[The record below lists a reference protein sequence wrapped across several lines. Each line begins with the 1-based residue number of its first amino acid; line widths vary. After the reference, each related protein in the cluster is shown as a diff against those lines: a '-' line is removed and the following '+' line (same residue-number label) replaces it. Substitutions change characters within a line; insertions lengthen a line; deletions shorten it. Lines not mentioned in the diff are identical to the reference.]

1 MSLNISIID
10 QRVGKLAEDHREVL
24 GPGDEDNLR
33 ARAFVLLVVSTV
45 LDIPIVEALELLTDG
60 GQDAAMD
67 AIHVGDVLDGEF
79 VVTLFQGKY
88 KRRQDGEG
96 AFPATEIGKL
106 VHTVAALFDPNKPFE
121 ARHDVLVRVEEL
133 RSLVRDG
140 NIPAVRVILCNN
152 GQRWGKDAQALIDA
166 AGLPPE
172 QVQWE
177 HVNHDT
183 LVSLMQRPTK
193 VNDQLQLAG
202 EAVIE
207 SFDFCRVLVGKTRV
221 TELARLF
228 ETHGDRLLDR
238 NIRRYLGL
246 RSNRVNKGIAD
257 TLRSRKQ
264 RKNFYFFN
272 NGVTLTCS
280 KFRHNA
286 LQGDDYLAKL
296 ENLQVINGGQTCHTI
311 RRTLAELPDEDFT
324 RTFVLV
330 RIYEL
335 DDSDRD
341 LVPAITYA
349 TNSQNPVELG
359 DLRANDEIQVKL
371 ELGLRDLGYVYARK
385 REEMQSAGAIMP
397 ARAAEAVLAVWR
409 RKPHLARFHQNLLF
423 GTFYDWIFD
432 ASLAPAEVVVATRI
446 LDRTERA
453 CKQADPTQ
461 PPRFLPYA
469 AHFLAMLV
477 GEELLVRLTAP
488 INHRNLQQALTLLD
502 GHLGEMYD
510 RAVLKL
516 RVAFGLSGIDESTV
530 SLQRL
535 SASFRRGD
543 LLDTVD
549 HLKEKAVAV
558 YAEWMQR
565 SFSVLFTI
573 VSEARTILGAQ
584 QADDILRGMAAHG
597 GKEFSA
603 AQLKLLSK
611 LDKPLNQKL
620 KGVTFPNQQVLEL
633 YTWIAQLY
641 PDEIKIL
648 FDEIKPA
655 DEIKRV
661 IDALPNKS

>member
-10 QRVGKLAEDHREVL
+10 QRVGKLAEDHREAL
-24 GPGDEDNLR
+24 GPGDEDRLR
-33 ARAFVLLVVSTV
+33 SRAFVLLVVSTV
-45 LDIPIVEALELLTDG
+45 LDIPIAEALELLTDG

-106 VHTVAALFDPNKPFE
+106 VHTVAALFDPNKPFD

-140 NIPAVRVILCNN
+140 HIPTVRVILCNN

-177 HVNHDT
+177 YVNHDA

-202 EAVIE
+202 GAVIE
-207 SFDFCRVLVGKTRV
+207 EFDFCRVLVGKTRV

-228 ETHGDRLLDR
+228 DRHGDRLLDR
-238 NIRRYLGL
+238 NIRRYLGFG
-246 RSNRVNKGIAD
+246 SNRVNKGIAD
-257 TLRSRKQ
+257 TLRSPKK

-311 RRTLAELPDEDFT
+311 RRTLAELPDDDFS

-335 DDSDRD
+335 DDSERD

-349 TNSQNPVELG
+349 TNSQNPVELR
-359 DLRANDEIQVKL
+359 DLRANDAVQIKL
-371 ELGLRDLGYVYARK
+371 EAGLRDLGYVYARK
-385 REEMQSAGAIMP
+385 RETAQLPGAITP
-397 ARAAEAVLAVWR
+397 TRAAEAVLAIWR
-409 RKPHLARFHQNLLF
+409 RRPHLARFHQAQIF
-423 GTFYDWIFD
+423 GSLYDKIFD
-432 ASLAPAEVVVATRI
+432 ESLLPAQVVVATRI
-446 LDRTERA
+446 LERCERA
-453 CKQADPTQ
+453 CRRVDLNKA
-461 PPRFLPYA
+461 PRFIPYA

-477 GEELLVRLTAP
+477 GEELLAQLGGQLD
-488 INHRNLQQALTLLD
+488 HRNLNQALTLLD
-502 GHLGEMYD
+502 EQGSLMYTQ
-510 RAVLKL
+510 AVLKL
-516 RVAFGLSGIDESTV
+516 YVIFGLTGIEESEA

-535 SASFRRGD
+535 SATFRRGD
-543 LLDTVD
+543 LLDA
-549 HLKEKAVAV
+549 LERLEEKALAFETEVSTRESLARNRFFLGV
-558 YAEWMQR
+558 RERLGEEGFAEFMQEV
-565 SFSVLFTI
+565 SVLN
-573 VSEARTILGAQ
+573 SKQQ
-584 QADDILRGMAAHG
+584 QAAWSALLRDRCEGILQVMQDEGV
-597 GKEFSA
+597 
-603 AQLKLLSK
+603 QL
-611 LDKPLNQKL
+611 PTEQ
-620 KGVTFPNQQVLEL
+620 EL
-633 YTWIAQLY
+633 TLRRRIRQLY
-641 PDEIKIL
+641 PDKVS
-648 FDEIKPA
+648 P
-655 DEIKRV
+655 
-661 IDALPNKS
+661 LPENTQ

>member
-1 MSLNISIID
+1 MSMSLNLSIID
-10 QRVGKLAEDHREVL
+10 LRVGKLAEDQREAL
-24 GPGDEDNLR
+24 GPGDEDKLR
-33 ARAFVLLVVSTV
+33 SRAFVLLVVSTV
-45 LDIPIVEALELLTDG
+45 LDIPIAQALELLTDG

-88 KRRQDGEG
+88 KQRQDG
-96 AFPATEIGKL
+96 AATFPANEIGKL
-106 VHTVAALFDPNKPFE
+106 VHTVDALCDPNKPFH

-140 NIPAVRVILCNN
+140 HIPVVRVILCNN

-166 AGLPPE
+166 AGLPQD
-172 QVQWE
+172 QVEWE

-183 LVSLMQRPTK
+183 IVSLLQRPVK
-193 VNDQLQLAG
+193 VDDQLQLAG
-202 EAVIE
+202 GAVIE

-246 RSNRVNKGIAD
+246 RSNRVNKDIAE
-257 TLRSRKQ
+257 TLRSREK

-272 NGVTLTCS
+272 NGITLTCS

-286 LQGDDYLAKL
+286 LQGDAYLAKL

-311 RRTLAELPDEDFT
+311 RRTLAELPDEDFS

-409 RKPHLARFHQNLLF
+409 RKPHLARFHQSQLF

-432 ASLAPAEVVVATRI
+432 ASLAPAAVVVATRV

-461 PPRFLPYA
+461 TPRFLPYA

-477 GEELLVRLTAP
+477 GEELLARLTAP
-488 INHRNLQQALTLLD
+488 IDHRNLDQALTLLD
-502 GHLGEMYD
+502 GHFEEMYD

-549 HLKEKAVAV
+549 HLEERALTAH
-558 YAEWMQR
+558 ADWLLR
-565 SFSVLFTI
+565 SLSLFLTI
-573 VSEARTILGAQ
+573 ASEAQTVLGTPQAIEILGG
-584 QADDILRGMAAHG
+584 LFVHG
-597 GKEFSA
+597 GKEFST
-603 AQLKLLSK
+603 AQRELARK

-620 KGVTFPNQQVLEL
+620 KGVSIPNMQEAMLHTSIQ
-633 YTWIAQLY
+633 QLY
-641 PDEIKIL
+641 PDKIQPL
-648 FDEIKPA
+648 L
-655 DEIKRV
+655 
-661 IDALPNKS
+661 DALTKKS